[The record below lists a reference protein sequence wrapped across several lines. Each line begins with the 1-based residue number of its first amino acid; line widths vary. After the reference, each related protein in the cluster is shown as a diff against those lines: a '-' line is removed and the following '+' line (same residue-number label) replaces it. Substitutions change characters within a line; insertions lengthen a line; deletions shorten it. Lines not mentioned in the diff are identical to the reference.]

1 MKLEPLSFAAEGYDL
16 AGLRYIPAVSRA
28 SFALLLVH
36 GYTAGKYSLDSLACY
51 LAMRGVPCVT
61 IDLAGHK
68 LGASGGIMQAPQ
80 SAVDDVKTVVGQ
92 FVGEYALAG
101 HSLGAAACLAAAADL
116 AAGGH
121 PPRFVISMAMGEH
134 PARGFQSVVGKKML
148 EQRDDYVIGAP
159 AALFVNM
166 LDEFVNR
173 LTAISC
179 PALFIAA
186 RQDVLLPPD
195 RVFALADRLS
205 PVCDRLLIESSHMEL
220 PDTSRAPIYSWLKDS
235 GKYLSA
241 E

>member
-1 MKLEPLSFAAEGYDL
+1 MKLEPVSFAAEGYDL
-16 AGLRYIPAVSRA
+16 AGLRYIPNVARS
-28 SFALLLVH
+28 SFTLLLVH

-51 LAMRGVPCVT
+51 LAIRGVPCVT

-68 LGASGGIMQAPQ
+68 LGASGGIMHAPQ
-80 SAVDDVKTVVGQ
+80 SAVDNVKSAIGQ
-92 FVGEYALAG
+92 FVGDYALAG

-148 EQRDDYVIGAP
+148 EQRDDYVVGAP
-159 AALFVNM
+159 ATLFVNM
-166 LDEFVNR
+166 LDEFVKG

-195 RVFALADRLS
+195 RVYALADRLS
-205 PVCDRLLIESSHMEL
+205 PVCERLLIESSHMDL
-220 PDTSRAPIYSWLKDS
+220 PDASRAPIYSWLKES